1 MIALDKKEDPPYD
14 MKGRVIP
21 FVGNKFILVEI
32 FIIVWKIKIL
42 PKPKV
47 ELRTKKL
54 LVLWQIKKILKYI
67 IRYKQIIISMAKIP
81 NSSPIKAKMK
91 SECASGKLF
100 DIFPFP
106 RPCPNNPPLA
116 NDSKDLFIW

>member
-54 LVLWQIKKILKYI
+54 LALLQITKIL
-67 IRYKQIIISMAKIP
+67 R
-81 NSSPIKAKMK
+81 
-91 SECASGKLF
+91 
-100 DIFPFP
+100 
-106 RPCPNNPPLA
+106 
-116 NDSKDLFIW
+116 

>member
-1 MIALDKKEDPPYD
+1 
-14 MKGRVIP
+14 MKGRVMP

-54 LVLWQIKKILKYI
+54 LALLQIIKILQLLKLQLKWKNH
-67 IRYKQIIISMAKIP
+67 RVEISANPMSRLKRTETIV
-81 NSSPIKAKMK
+81 K
-91 SECASGKLF
+91 SKLPTKE
-100 DIFPFP
+100 DI
-106 RPCPNNPPLA
+106 A
-116 NDSKDLFIW
+116 AEK

>member
-47 ELRTKKL
+47 ELRGNAKNILMKMVPENKEYNISITITDENGL
-54 LVLWQIKKILKYI
+54 AQALVI
-67 IRYKQIIISMAKIP
+67 IETI
-81 NSSPIKAKMK
+81 
-91 SECASGKLF
+91 
-100 DIFPFP
+100 
-106 RPCPNNPPLA
+106 
-116 NDSKDLFIW
+116 

>member
-14 MKGRVIP
+14 IKGRVMP
-21 FVGNKFILVEI
+21 FVGNKFTLVEI

-54 LVLWQIKKILKYI
+54 LALLQIIKILK
-67 IRYKQIIISMAKIP
+67 
-81 NSSPIKAKMK
+81 
-91 SECASGKLF
+91 
-100 DIFPFP
+100 
-106 RPCPNNPPLA
+106 
-116 NDSKDLFIW
+116 

>member
-14 MKGRVIP
+14 IKGRVMP
-21 FVGNKFILVEI
+21 FVGNKFTLVEI

-54 LVLWQIKKILKYI
+54 LALLQIKKILK
-67 IRYKQIIISMAKIP
+67 
-81 NSSPIKAKMK
+81 
-91 SECASGKLF
+91 
-100 DIFPFP
+100 
-106 RPCPNNPPLA
+106 
-116 NDSKDLFIW
+116 

>member
-1 MIALDKKEDPPYD
+1 M
-14 MKGRVIP
+14 
-21 FVGNKFILVEI
+21 
-32 FIIVWKIKIL
+32 VWKIKIL

-54 LVLWQIKKILKYI
+54 LVLWQIKKTLKYI
-67 IRYKQIIISMAKIP
+67 NKYKQIIIIMVRIP

-100 DIFPFP
+100 DISPFP
-106 RPCPNNPPLA
+106 SPWPNTPPLA
-116 NDSKDLFIW
+116 KDSKDLFIW

>member
-14 MKGRVIP
+14 IKGRVMP
-21 FVGNKFILVEI
+21 FVGNKFTLVEI

-54 LVLWQIKKILKYI
+54 L
-67 IRYKQIIISMAKIP
+67 
-81 NSSPIKAKMK
+81 
-91 SECASGKLF
+91 
-100 DIFPFP
+100 D
-106 RPCPNNPPLA
+106 
-116 NDSKDLFIW
+116 